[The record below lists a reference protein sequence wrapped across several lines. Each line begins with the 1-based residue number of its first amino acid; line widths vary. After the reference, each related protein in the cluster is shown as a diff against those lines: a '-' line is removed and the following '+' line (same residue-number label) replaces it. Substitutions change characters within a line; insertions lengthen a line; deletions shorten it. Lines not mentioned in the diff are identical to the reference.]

1 MTQSHDQET
10 ITMFFRM
17 IKRDLKESRG
27 LNVIIVL
34 FMVLVSALVT
44 SSALLFLANFRGV
57 KVSQE
62 RCKPY
67 DAVVI
72 YYRTLAD
79 KDEQVRRMEGII
91 TEKYPDAEFENL
103 EGIKFDYTNIDYDG
117 IDKQKLSQS
126 GFQNTNHILTKQ
138 PRNRNLIYD
147 VDNKPFH
154 VENGKIAVPLSR
166 KYRKNYELILMT
178 FKLSL

>member
-1 MTQSHDQET
+1 
-10 ITMFFRM
+10 MFFRM

-57 KVSQE
+57 RVSQE

-79 KDEQVRRMEGII
+79 RDEQVKRMEGII

-103 EGIKFDYTNIDYDG
+103 EGIEFDYTNIDYDG
-117 IDKQKLSQS
+117 IDKQKLSQG

-154 VENGKIAVPLSR
+154 VENGKIAVPYSFAVEEDLKVGEAGNPWN
-166 KYRKNYELILMT
+166 KYVIRTWTE
-178 FKLSL
+178 

>member
-10 ITMFFRM
+10 RTMFFRM

-57 KVSQE
+57 RVSQE

-79 KDEQVRRMEGII
+79 RDEQVKRMEGII

-103 EGIKFDYTNIDYDG
+103 EGIEFD
-117 IDKQKLSQS
+117 
-126 GFQNTNHILTKQ
+126 
-138 PRNRNLIYD
+138 
-147 VDNKPFH
+147 
-154 VENGKIAVPLSR
+154 
-166 KYRKNYELILMT
+166 
-178 FKLSL
+178 

>member
-1 MTQSHDQET
+1 
-10 ITMFFRM
+10 MFFRM

-103 EGIKFDYTNIDYDG
+103 EGIEFDYTNIDYDG

-126 GFQNTNHILTKQ
+126 GFQNTNHILTNSQ
-138 PRNRNLIYD
+138 ETEISYM
-147 VDNKPFH
+147 
-154 VENGKIAVPLSR
+154 I
-166 KYRKNYELILMT
+166 
-178 FKLSL
+178 